1 MSVSLLQIAVL
12 TWVPLPHDTEHCD
25 HSDITQFDWGFV
37 INLAIRVVAE
47 TDDEVSNGWVVVKCD
62 DTIGS
67 VDVNNVIEWEVDKIV
82 DKVVDIDEGDDG
94 SDVDA
99 EDVIMFGLGEH
110 FTLEMHSLT
119 LVGIVVPQ
127 KCKATD
133 SSLLL
138 TQKTLLCW
146 VPFPSQSIGLHWN

>member
-1 MSVSLLQIAVL
+1 M
-12 TWVPLPHDTEHCD
+12 
-25 HSDITQFDWGFV
+25 
-37 INLAIRVVAE
+37 AE
-47 TDDEVSNGWVVVKCD
+47 TGDEVSNGWVVVECN

-67 VDVNNVIEWEVDKIV
+67 IDVKWEVDKIV
-82 DKVVDIDEGDDG
+82 DKVVDEGNDG
-94 SDVDA
+94 SDVDV

-110 FTLEMHSLT
+110 FTLEIHSLT

>member
-1 MSVSLLQIAVL
+1 
-12 TWVPLPHDTEHCD
+12 
-25 HSDITQFDWGFV
+25 
-37 INLAIRVVAE
+37 
-47 TDDEVSNGWVVVKCD
+47 
-62 DTIGS
+62 
-67 VDVNNVIEWEVDKIV
+67 
-82 DKVVDIDEGDDG
+82 VDIDEGEDG
-94 SDVDA
+94 SDV

-138 TQKTLLCW
+138 TQKTLLC
-146 VPFPSQSIGLHWN
+146 